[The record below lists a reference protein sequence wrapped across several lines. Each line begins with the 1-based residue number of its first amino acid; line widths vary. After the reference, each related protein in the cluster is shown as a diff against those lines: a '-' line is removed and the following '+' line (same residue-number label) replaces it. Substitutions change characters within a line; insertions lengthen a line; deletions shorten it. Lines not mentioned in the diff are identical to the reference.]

1 MMKLHAQYMFICIL
15 CGFCSNW
22 YKLVFLL
29 LIVMNSCSN
38 EVVIELDML
47 LLLICTMGI
56 PFVKLLF
63 ELVKFVLSCSCE
75 GPKRTFVT

>member
-1 MMKLHAQYMFICIL
+1 MFEYVKLILSELSMMKLHAQYMFICIL

-38 EVVIELDML
+38 EVVIELDVIVVDL
-47 LLLICTMGI
+47 YHGYSICE
-56 PFVKLLF
+56 V
-63 ELVKFVLSCSCE
+63 VV
-75 GPKRTFVT
+75 